1 MPAGDTLQ
9 SGFTGF
15 FSNQTIQP
23 KGKTMPNWCNNT
35 LRIFGPEGDVRRFKE
50 QAAGHSPWHPVEGED
65 KNVLNFHSLVP
76 VPPEVLAAGYSD
88 AGCEWELK
96 NWGCKWDACSASL
109 ADEWEGTLI
118 YVFDTAWTPPIPFLA
133 KLAPAWPMLTF
144 LLDYEEMGMGF
155 TGIAKVKSDA
165 VEDHCVEL

>member
-35 LRIFGPEGDVRRFKE
+35 LRIFGSEGDVRRFKE
-50 QAAGHSPWHPVEGED
+50 QAAGHSPWHPMEGQD

-118 YVFDTAWTPPIPFLA
+118 YAFDTAWTPPIPFLS
-133 KLAPAWPMLTF
+133 KLGPQWPNLIF
-144 LLDYEEMGMGF
+144 VLNYEEMGMGF
-155 TGIAKVKSDA
+155 TGVAKVKSGA